1 MALLNSML
9 SGVSG
14 LKNHQIM
21 MDIVGNNISNVNT
34 VGYKQSRVT
43 FAESLSQVI
52 RSGKQPNQ
60 YSGGQNSFQVG
71 FGTKLNSIDR
81 SWQQGTFERTG
92 IVTDL
97 ALQGNALF
105 ILKNYDKTTYTRAGS
120 FTFDEEGNLVNP
132 QTGGK
137 VQGKLADA
145 NGVLPSGNALT
156 DIKIDLSQKI
166 PAKATSTV
174 NWIGNLSTNETVP
187 KTMTRVAKM
196 FGNIDQGTAVGSSVS
211 GFSQKIYSD
220 VGNEYTLNTTW
231 TKTAAN
237 TWTLNWVVQKAGV
250 DVPGSSGS
258 IAGIQFEDNE
268 GKWTMTKASK
278 ELFDGIANKIDVPA
292 EYLNFTID
300 PTNIQQ
306 KLLANSIDS
315 SDNIVIESEKSKK
328 ITGAVSVYDSLGTAH
343 TLSLTFMKIDDNK
356 WHYEASVPSDSGML
370 YNNYGTLEFN
380 TDGTIKSIIPPTV
393 QIEFDPAQ
401 GAQKNQMITLQL
413 GSIGEFNGITQTA
426 AESTLTV
433 TSQDGAAAANLLNI
447 NIDQYGVIE
456 GVFSNGKTKSLA
468 QIMVAN
474 FANRNGLIASG
485 DNQFVVSANSGEPIV
500 EALGQESGTT
510 VQSQALEQS
519 NVDLAEEF
527 TRMIVAQR
535 GFQANARV
543 ITTSDNML
551 QELTA
556 IVR

>member
-14 LKNHQIM
+14 LKNHQVM

-52 RSGKQPNQ
+52 RSGKQPNEF
-60 YSGGQNSFQVG
+60 SGGQNSFQVG

-81 SWQQGTFERTG
+81 NWGQGTFERTG

-120 FTFDEEGNLVNP
+120 FIFDEEGNLVSP
-132 QTGGK
+132 QSGAK
-137 VQGKLADA
+137 VQGKLADV
-145 NGVLPSGNALT
+145 NGLLPSGNALE

-166 PAKATSTV
+166 PAQATSTV
-174 NWIGNLSTNETVP
+174 NWIGNLSTAESVP
-187 KTMTRVAKM
+187 TTTTRKVSL
-196 FGNIDQGTAVGSSVS
+196 FGNIDQNTAVGSSVA
-211 GFSQKIYSD
+211 GYSQKIYSD
-220 VGNEYTLNTTW
+220 IGNEYTINTSW

-258 IAGIQFEDNE
+258 IAGIEFEDND
-268 GKWTMTKASK
+268 GKWTMKPSSKA
-278 ELFDGIANKIDVPA
+278 LFDGVVNKINVPA

-306 KLLANSIDS
+306 QNLASSINN
-315 SDNIVIESEKSKK
+315 SDNIVVESQKSKK
-328 ITGAVSVYDSLGTAH
+328 ITGAVSIYDSLGTAH
-343 TLSLTFMKIDDNK
+343 TLSLTFMKIADNK
-356 WHYEASVPSDSGML
+356 WHFEASVPSASGNL

-380 TDGTIKSIIPPTV
+380 TDGTIKSVVPPTV

-401 GAQKNQMITLQL
+401 GAQKNQMITLNL
-413 GSIGEFNGITQTA
+413 GSVGQFNGITQTA

-433 TSQDGAAAANLLNI
+433 TGQDGAAAANLLNI

-456 GVFSNGKTKSLA
+456 GVFSNGKTKTLA

-474 FANRNGLIASG
+474 FANRNGLIATG
-485 DNQFVVSANSGEPIV
+485 DNMFTVSANSGEPIV
-500 EALGQESGTT
+500 QSLGQESGTT

-527 TRMIVAQR
+527 TKMIVAQR

>member
-1 MALLNSML
+1 MPLLNSMI

-14 LKNHQIM
+14 LKNHQLM
-21 MDIVGNNISNVNT
+21 MDVVGNNIANVNT
-34 VGYKQSRVT
+34 VGYKQSRIT
-43 FAESLSQVI
+43 FAESFSQNV

-60 YSGGQNSFQVG
+60 FSGGQNTFQIG

-81 SWQQGTFERTG
+81 NWYQGTFERTG

-97 ALQGNALF
+97 ALQGDALF
-105 ILKNYDKTTYTRAGS
+105 ILKNFDKTAYTRAGS

-132 QTGGK
+132 ETGAK

-145 NGVLPSGNALT
+145 DGVLPSGNALT

-166 PAKATSTV
+166 PAKSTSVV
-174 NWIGNLSTNETVP
+174 NWVGNLSTSETVP
-187 KTMTRVAKM
+187 TTSTRTAKI
-196 FGNIDQGTAVGSSVS
+196 FGNIDQATAVGGTVA
-211 GFSQKIYSD
+211 GFSQKIYND

-237 TWTLNWVVQKAGV
+237 TWTLSWVVQKGGV
-250 DVPGSSGS
+250 DVTGSAGS
-258 IAGIQFEDNE
+258 IAGIQFEENE

-278 ELFDGIANKIDVPA
+278 DLFDGVANKIDIPA

-300 PTNIQQ
+300 PTNVQQ
-306 KLLANSIDS
+306 KSIAS
-315 SDNIVIESEKSKK
+315 TVNQSDNIVIESAKSKK
-328 ITGAVSVYDSLGTAH
+328 ITGAVSIYDSLGTAH
-343 TLSLTFMKIDDNK
+343 TLSLTFMKIADNK
-356 WHYEASVPSDSGML
+356 WHFEASVPQTSGNL
-370 YNNYGTLEFN
+370 FNNYGTLEFN
-380 TDGTIKSIIPPTV
+380 SDGTIKSVVPPTV

-413 GSIGEFNGITQTA
+413 GSVGLFNGITQTS
-426 AESTLTV
+426 AESNLTV
-433 TSQDGAAAANLLNI
+433 TSQDGAASANLLNI

-468 QIMVAN
+468 QIMVAT
-474 FANRNGLIASG
+474 FANRQGLVAAG
-485 DNQFVVSANSGEPIV
+485 DNMYVVSANSGEPIV
-500 EALGQESGTT
+500 QSLGQESGTT
-510 VQSQALEQS
+510 VKSQALEQS

-527 TRMIVAQR
+527 TKMIVAQR